1 MFEQMCG
8 CSPAPPVDMDVDM
21 DVEQPP
27 SPPPCPC
34 TPASKFYSGTYAK
47 ATEAEVL
54 LLTTLLTVALSKN
67 DAGKLSLKGW
77 MRLVE
82 SDAARI
88 SELGDKWRP
97 TAAGCWNPQSEGSV
111 QRALEDAL
119 RTTVLASGGDGAVET
134 ASAVLAAWG
143 FANMPPSTID
153 SYLKRLRMPRAK
165 GQLKGPKYDGKNAS
179 PRHVSAIPAMALL
192 LRNEGG
198 LIRASVYKHMVLPS
212 GDAPLLTK
220 AQMVEREAELVA
232 EHKLVVEKLESKLET
247 AQTKVDTA
255 NKAKSK
261 AQITATADRAKVK
274 GTADRVRK
282 EEKAKAKETAKEVK
296 ASAAEN
302 ADDGLKAKALRKQE
316 LATRAHAEK
325 RSWKERAEKAE
336 HLAATRLNELK
347 AMRCKSST
355 LSYECDELVYDRDV
369 ADEGKLRQQQL
380 EALAR
385 QQAMPRWHAYRA
397 KGRGGGRS
405 FDVDYRVS
413 IYSAIANQVPL
424 SAIGP
429 TIVDIVRRT
438 APWLKPEAPS
448 PRMLTE
454 ARFELRLIEEALGG
468 RRVALAY
475 AIRMLGFDETT
486 KNGNPGITSN
496 VIIEPTQGAPL
507 VPVLLRGAYCSAGGT
522 SEAIAAAIEKKCFG
536 RLRDI
541 LTRWEA
547 MFHKLFPDETWT
559 GPKPK
564 DLSMGRLAG
573 GGALQSDTCNGARK
587 AKRIL
592 AEMIGDQAREVI
604 GDEAWGKLTESEQAD
619 MTRVHDR

>member
-54 LLTTLLTVALSKN
+54 LLTTLLTVALSN
-67 DAGKLSLKGW
+67 SDAGKLSLKGW

-82 SDAARI
+82 SDDARI

-220 AQMVEREAELVA
+220 AQMVVLEAELVA

-247 AQTKVDTA
+247 AQTKLGTA
-255 NKAKSK
+255 NKGTSK
-261 AQITATADRAKVK
+261 AQIAATADRAKVK

-302 ADDGLKAKALRKQE
+302 ADDVLKAKALRKQE
-316 LATRAHAEK
+316 LATGAHAEK
-325 RSWKERAEKAE
+325 RSWKARAEKAE

-347 AMRCKSST
+347 VMRCKNST

-380 EALAR
+380 EAWAR

-413 IYSAIANQVPL
+413 IYAAIANQVP
-424 SAIGP
+424 AI
-429 TIVDIVRRT
+429 TINQT
-438 APWLKPEAPS
+438 
-448 PRMLTE
+448 
-454 ARFELRLIEEALGG
+454 
-468 RRVALAY
+468 
-475 AIRMLGFDETT
+475 
-486 KNGNPGITSN
+486 
-496 VIIEPTQGAPL
+496 
-507 VPVLLRGAYCSAGGT
+507 
-522 SEAIAAAIEKKCFG
+522 
-536 RLRDI
+536 
-541 LTRWEA
+541 
-547 MFHKLFPDETWT
+547 
-559 GPKPK
+559 
-564 DLSMGRLAG
+564 
-573 GGALQSDTCNGARK
+573 
-587 AKRIL
+587 
-592 AEMIGDQAREVI
+592 
-604 GDEAWGKLTESEQAD
+604 
-619 MTRVHDR
+619 